1 MKGGEQP
8 TGPDGYWLEPLT
20 ALAVISGMTSQIR
33 LRTEIMVAALRR
45 PVVLAKSATTLDIL
59 SGGRLDLGVGVGW
72 QREEYEAAGLGFEGR
87 GHLLDHTIEV
97 CQRLWREQS
106 ASFSSPL
113 LTFSNI
119 HQMPKPVHE
128 GGVPVWVSGTIRNT
142 TVRRLMRFGMRWIPW
157 GDDSADLVTAIP
169 RLKDAVAAASGS
181 TDGLQV
187 SGELLVI
194 TNSDLN
200 IRRMLDRR
208 MDLRG
213 DLGRLPRLVEA
224 GVTDFV
230 FTSDVFSDYA
240 EAYDYFRNLVVNF
253 RTAVGREVPPDV

>member
-1 MKGGEQP
+1 MTATVGDLPAVRPEDSGPAQP
-8 TGPDGYWLEPLT
+8 YAVLRWLT
-20 ALAVISGMTSQIR
+20 VATFVVILNET
-33 LRTEIMVAALRR
+33 LMV
-45 PVVLAKSATTLDIL
+45 
-59 SGGRLDLGVGVGW
+59 
-72 QREEYEAAGLGFEGR
+72 
-87 GHLLDHTIEV
+87 
-97 CQRLWREQS
+97 
-106 ASFSSPL
+106 
-113 LTFSNI
+113 N
-119 HQMPKPVHE
+119 
-128 GGVPVWVSGTIRNT
+128 
-142 TVRRLMRFGMRWIPW
+142 
-157 GDDSADLVTAIP
+157 AIP